1 MKTISC
7 AFIAANL
14 FGLCS
19 LASAQG
25 SVTLYGIIDTG
36 VDWENH
42 VATAPGQ
49 KTAAGSAVRMASIS
63 AALPSRWGLRGKEDL
78 GGGLTAN
85 FELESGFA
93 PNNGTFTY
101 GNRLFGR
108 SAWVGIDGPFGSIK
122 VGRQINMTYAALLK
136 TTVIGPSL
144 YSVAALD
151 PYLPNARSDNAISY
165 FGSFRQLVAG
175 VTYSFGRDAAEI
187 PGAATVNGGAAY
199 SPSASNCPGNAA
211 GDTLACRQITALLG
225 YWGDRF
231 GAQIVYDEM
240 RGGPGVAAGSVG
252 YDPSGPT
259 LLPVSGD
266 KTTRYMASGYAEVG
280 PVHLAGGVIH
290 RKTTTTTAYETNI
303 FYGGAT
309 YFPLPDIKIDG
320 ELSRIT
326 TTDQKDAN
334 YYVLRAAYLLSKRT
348 QVYTMLGFMQNNSR
362 ASYSVGAGYFTVAG
376 TKQTGVM
383 LGLMEAF

>member
-1 MKTISC
+1 MRTLC
-7 AFIAANL
+7 RAVLAANL
-14 FGLCS
+14 FGFCS

-49 KTAAGSAVRMASIS
+49 NAAVGSAFRMTSLSAS
-63 AALPSRWGLRGKEDL
+63 LPSRWGVRGTEDL

-85 FELESGFA
+85 FELENGFA
-93 PNNGTFTY
+93 PNNGTFMN
-101 GNRLFGR
+101 GDRLFGR
-108 SAWVGIDGPFGSIK
+108 SAWVGIDGAFGSIK
-122 VGRQINMTYAALLK
+122 LGRQLNMTYAALLK

-165 FGSFRQLVAG
+165 FGNFRHLVAG
-175 VTYSFGRDAAEI
+175 VTYSFGRDASEI
-187 PGAATVNGGAAY
+187 PGAAAVDGGAAY

-231 GAQIVYDEM
+231 GAQLVYDEM
-240 RGGPGVAAGSVG
+240 RGGPGIGSGSVG

-266 KTTRYMASGYAEVG
+266 KTTRYLASGYAQIG
-280 PVHLAGGVIH
+280 PVHIAGGAIH
-290 RKTTTTTAYETNI
+290 RKTTTTSRYETDI
-303 FYGGAT
+303 FYGGAS
-309 YFPLPDIKIDG
+309 YLPLPDIKIDA
-320 ELSRIT
+320 EISRIT
-326 TTDQKDAN
+326 TTDHKNAN
-334 YYVLRAAYLLSKRT
+334 YYVMRAAYLLSKRT
-348 QVYTMLGFMQNNSR
+348 QVYTMVGFMQNNSR

-383 LGLMEAF
+383 LGLMQAF